1 MLRQMRFRVL
11 NEPLPDFRT
20 WPMTFLDM
28 LRDSPLARL
37 LQRPDPLDPA
47 DMLSPATGKPVDRH
61 ELPADRIEPMDSAG
75 DRPVDSPGDRPVD
88 SPGGR
93 PVDSPGDRP
102 VAAEGPFGALLPG
115 TAVAVMDGA
124 GPQRPFDAPPGTPN
138 AEAGRYQIVYLNG
151 FEQRMIVD
159 TARMEIVPDRAD
171 APQLGA
177 GSSDVLVV
185 AGPFDGP
192 AVLPTGLSGLEAI
205 VLLDGGSY
213 DLTALDDHVGR
224 GAGLTVDARDLG
236 AANSARFDGGGEQD
250 GSFRFFGGAGDDTF
264 IGGASDDR
272 IDGGAGADTL
282 RGNGGAD
289 RFVYRSA
296 SESSGAGHDVL
307 LDLNPAVDRIDLPGT
322 VSGFDAAVRTGSLSN
337 ASFDGDLAA
346 ALAGLGAGRAVLF
359 APNAGDLAGNVFLVV
374 DANGQA
380 GYQAGEDFVFALPGA
395 NVDTL
400 GATAAI
406 FI

>member
-1 MLRQMRFRVL
+1 MLRQLRFPVL
-11 NEPLPDFRT
+11 SETLPDFRT
-20 WPMTFLDM
+20 WQMMFLDM
-28 LRDSPLARL
+28 FGDSPLARAL
-37 LQRPDPLDPA
+37 HRVEFPA
-47 DMLSPATGKPVDRH
+47 RDDLGDGPASPAAAGKPADRH
-61 ELPADRIEPMDSAG
+61 EMPADRVGPM
-75 DRPVDSPGDRPVD
+75 DSPGDRPVE
-88 SPGGR
+88 SPGDR
-93 PVDSPGDRP
+93 PIDSPGDRP
-102 VAAEGPFGALLPG
+102 IAAAGPFGPLLPG
-115 TAVAVMDGA
+115 TAVAIMDGA
-124 GPQRPFDAPPGTPN
+124 GEQRPFDAPPLTPN

-177 GSSDVLVV
+177 GNSDMLVV
-185 AGPFDGP
+185 AGPFEGP
-192 AVLPTGLSGLEAI
+192 AVLPAGLSGLDAL
-205 VLLDGGSY
+205 VFLDGASY

-224 GAGLTVDARDLG
+224 GARLTVDAHALG

-250 GSFRFFGGAGDDTF
+250 GAFLFLGGAGDDTF
-264 IGGASDDR
+264 LGGAGNDR
-272 IDGGAGADTL
+272 IDGGDGADTL

-289 RFVYRSA
+289 RFVYHRA

-307 LDLNPAVDRIDLPGT
+307 LDLNPAEDRIDLPVT
-322 VSGFDAAVRTGSLSN
+322 VSGFDAAVRAGSLSN

-359 APNAGDLAGNVFLVV
+359 APKGGDLAGNVFLVV
-374 DANGQA
+374 DGNGQA
-380 GYQAGEDFVFALPGA
+380 GYQAGEDYVFALPGA

-400 GATAAI
+400 GATAAL